1 MFKCLDCNKV
11 FKYDSEFE
19 RHKNR
24 KISCIAPKKNIIFM
38 SRQYLIGKKD
48 IKNIV
53 NYLKIFKIEFN
64 LNN

>member
-24 KISCIAPKKNIIFM
+24 KISCIAPKKNI
-38 SRQYLIGKKD
+38 
-48 IKNIV
+48 NV
-53 NYLKIFKIEFN
+53 NFVM
-64 LNN
+64 